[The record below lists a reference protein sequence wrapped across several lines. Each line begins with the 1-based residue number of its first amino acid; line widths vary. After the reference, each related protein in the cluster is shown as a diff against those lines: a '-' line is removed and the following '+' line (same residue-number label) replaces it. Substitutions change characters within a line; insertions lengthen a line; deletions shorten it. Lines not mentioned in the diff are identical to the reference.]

1 MRASVEL
8 RSLETRE
15 TRACPTEK
23 EKRETA
29 RSLMDNVLDL
39 HVQYTD

>member
-1 MRASVEL
+1 MRASFER
-8 RSLETRE
+8 RSLEARE
-15 TRACPTEK
+15 MRACPTDH

-29 RSLMDNVLDL
+29 RRLMDNVLDL